1 MNCKNCKREMNQN
14 DEFCGG
20 CGSKL
25 IVSPVTEQNSCPS
38 CMNEISI
45 DQTHCQ
51 KCGSSRNVFKDEQPA
66 EVSTGASKSSKL
78 LGIIFTII
86 GLAVIIFA
94 FINYKNTEEAL
105 RTDNNPG
112 LGLQYIMSF
121 PIGIVGL
128 IILIAGLSSL
138 NKSANKS

>member
-1 MNCKNCKREMNQN
+1 MKCPNCKREMNQN

-25 IVSPVTEQNSCPS
+25 ILSSLTEENSCPG
-38 CMNEISI
+38 CKNELSP
-45 DQTHCQ
+45 DQPHCQ
-51 KCGSSRNVFKDEQPA
+51 KCGSSRSAFTDQELA
-66 EVSTGASKSSKL
+66 EVSTVASKSSRL
-78 LGIIFTII
+78 LGLIFTII

>member
-1 MNCKNCKREMNQN
+1 LFR
-14 DEFCGG
+14 
-20 CGSKL
+20 
-25 IVSPVTEQNSCPS
+25 
-38 CMNEISI
+38 
-45 DQTHCQ
+45 
-51 KCGSSRNVFKDEQPA
+51 A
-66 EVSTGASKSSKL
+66 EELAQVSTASSKSSRWP
-78 LGIIFTII
+78 GIIIASI

-138 NKSANKS
+138 NKSSNKS